1 MDFLPNYRKGYQ
13 HKERSV
19 NSFVGDVLFCL
30 VHFFLEYFKTHC
42 IKLVLQFYS
51 KILLWGGVHEL
62 MGLEMEARGA

>member
-1 MDFLPNYRKGYQ
+1 M
-13 HKERSV
+13 
-19 NSFVGDVLFCL
+19 GDVLFCL

-62 MGLEMEARGA
+62 MGLKMEARGA